1 MMPKSFSGCRADPVK
16 VGDTVRWLN
25 ASSAADEA
33 AEWEVQSVTAAGTY
47 ARITDR
53 DRAYPN
59 CQSFCVPVGRLVRAD
74 QYGTHSTF
82 QPDVLHETLE
92 GTAPQDE
99 GAAPTISEKS
109 RSPAPRHPGGFTKDD
124 LPRGSPEVL
133 YAWLTEQGANTL
145 QLQQYKAVMDQE
157 APNGGVRTMRC
168 RNWILNHFNK
178 EQ

>member
-1 MMPKSFSGCRADPVK
+1 MRADPVK
-16 VGDTVRWLN
+16 AGDMVRWLN

-82 QPDVLHETLE
+82 QPES
-92 GTAPQDE
+92 PPPDE
-99 GAAPTISEKS
+99 SIAAPPPLHAQS
-109 RSPAPRHPGGFTKDD
+109 RSPITHKGGLSKDD
-124 LPRGSPEVL
+124 LPRGGPEVL
-133 YAWLTEQGANTL
+133 YAWLQEQGANTL
-145 QLQQYKAVMDQE
+145 QLQQYKAVMDQK

-168 RNWILNHFNK
+168 RNWVLNHFNK

>member
-1 MMPKSFSGCRADPVK
+1 MRADPVQI
-16 VGDTVRWLN
+16 GDKVRWLN

-33 AEWEVQSVTAAGTY
+33 QVWEVQSVTASGTY

-53 DRAYPN
+53 DRAYPT
-59 CQSFCVPVGRLVRAD
+59 CQSFCVPMGRLVRED

-82 QPDVLHETLE
+82 QPDTPPGQEQV
-92 GTAPQDE
+92 APVSTKS
-99 GAAPTISEKS
+99 AA
-109 RSPAPRHPGGFTKDD
+109 APRHAGGMTKDD
-124 LPRGSPEVL
+124 LPKGSPELL
-133 YAWLTEQGANTL
+133 YAWLQEQGANTL
-145 QLQQYKAVMDQE
+145 QLQQFKAAMDQP